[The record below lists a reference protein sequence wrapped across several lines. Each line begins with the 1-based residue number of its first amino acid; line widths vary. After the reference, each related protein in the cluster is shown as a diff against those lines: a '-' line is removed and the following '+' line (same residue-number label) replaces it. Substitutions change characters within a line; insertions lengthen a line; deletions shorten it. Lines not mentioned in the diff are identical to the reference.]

1 MGGRGETPLVVG
13 LGLLNLV
20 MVLLFKRVGGM
31 DFRAPRRPLGI
42 RARRTMGRK
51 IAPGHRYDS
60 GRRER
65 ASEATAEGPGRDG
78 SKAKAAADAATKAGQ
93 DPVAAAKAAGGEIV
107 YETVPATI
115 RFLEMFPWMC
125 SKLYPLLFWYAVVFA
140 VPCVRA
146 AYCAWENGNIKRRNN
161 ARRERAGAALREI
174 VAARR
179 REGEGG
185 GVEKKFHQ
193 NRRRG
198 RRARRRRVSLI
209 DKRTRRV
216 RRLNGEEY
224 VVSQVVCM

>member
-1 MGGRGETPLVVG
+1 MI
-13 LGLLNLV
+13 NLV

-60 GRRER
+60 GVVREQTEQR
-65 ASEATAEGPGRDG
+65 LRDQAETVQ
-78 SKAKAAADAATKAGQ
+78 KAKAAADAATGSSPAF
-93 DPVAAAKAAGGEIV
+93 VAAAKAAGGEIV

-125 SKLYPLLFWYAVVFA
+125 SKLYPLLFWYAVVFFA

-146 AYCAWENGNIKRRNN
+146 AYCAWENGNIKRRND

-174 VAARR
+174 VAAREEKGR
-179 REGEGG
+179 AAAGRKNFIKIVDEDDEPDGG
-185 GVEKKFHQ
+185 
-193 NRRRG
+193 
-198 RRARRRRVSLI
+198 A
-209 DKRTRRV
+209 
-216 RRLNGEEY
+216 
-224 VVSQVVCM
+224 